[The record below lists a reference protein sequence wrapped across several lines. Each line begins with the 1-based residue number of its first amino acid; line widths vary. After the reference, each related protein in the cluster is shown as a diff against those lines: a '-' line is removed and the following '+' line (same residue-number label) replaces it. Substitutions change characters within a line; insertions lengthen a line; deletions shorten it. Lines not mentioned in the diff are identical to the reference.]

1 MWIVESIVT
10 RRTRFAHLLPVL
22 IFLTLRALAH
32 AHPAPLPWTS
42 GVFDGNGLDDVL
54 QTIRASYSGASN
66 VGHVRS
72 DVLGIPTGRISTSD
86 PSLVARFLLSSL
98 HSRAPPLS

>member
-1 MWIVESIVT
+1 MWMVESIVT

-22 IFLTLRALAH
+22 IFLALRALAH

-42 GVFDGNGLDDVL
+42 GVFDGNGLDDIL
-54 QTIRASYSGASN
+54 QTIRVSYSGAVS

-98 HSRAPPLS
+98 HTRAPPLS

>member
-1 MWIVESIVT
+1 MT
-10 RRTRFAHLLPVL
+10 GRTRFAHLLPVL
-22 IFLTLRALAH
+22 IFLALRALAH

-42 GVFDGNGLDDVL
+42 GVFDGNGLDDIL
-54 QTIRASYSGASN
+54 QTIRLSYSGAVS

-72 DVLGIPTGRISTSD
+72 DVLAIPTGHISISE
-86 PSLVARFLLSSL
+86 PSPARRFLLSSL

>member
-1 MWIVESIVT
+1 MT
-10 RRTRFAHLLPVL
+10 RRTRFVHLLPVL
-22 IFLTLRALAH
+22 IFIALRALSH

-54 QTIRASYSGASN
+54 QTIRVSYSGAASAD
-66 VGHVRS
+66 HVPP
-72 DVLGIPTGRISTSD
+72 DVLGIPTGHISISE
-86 PSLVARFLLSSL
+86 PSLAGRLLLSNL

>member
-1 MWIVESIVT
+1 MVEPIVT
-10 RRTRFAHLLPVL
+10 RRTRFVHLLPVL
-22 IFLTLRALAH
+22 IFIALRALSH

-54 QTIRASYSGASN
+54 QSIRVSYSGAVSAD
-66 VGHVRS
+66 HVPPE
-72 DVLGIPTGRISTSD
+72 VLGIPTGHISISE
-86 PSLVARFLLSSL
+86 PSLAGRLLLSNL

>member
-1 MWIVESIVT
+1 MVESIVT

-22 IFLTLRALAH
+22 IFLALRALAH

-42 GVFDGNGLDDVL
+42 GVFDANGLDDVL

-66 VGHVRS
+66 VGPVRS
-72 DVLGIPTGRISTSD
+72 DVLGSPTGRISISE
-86 PSLVARFLLSSL
+86 PSLAPRFLLSSL

>member
-1 MWIVESIVT
+1 VWTVESIVT
-10 RRTRFAHLLPVL
+10 RRTRFVHLLPVL
-22 IFLTLRALAH
+22 VFLVLRAMAH
-32 AHPAPLPWTS
+32 AHPTPLPWTS

-54 QTIRASYSGASN
+54 QTIRASYSGASD

-72 DVLGIPTGRISTSD
+72 DVRGIPTGRISVSE
-86 PSLVARFLLSSL
+86 PSLVARFLLSGL

>member
-1 MWIVESIVT
+1 MT

-22 IFLTLRALAH
+22 IFLALRALAH

-72 DVLGIPTGRISTSD
+72 DVLGSPTGRISMSE
-86 PSLVARFLLSSL
+86 PSLVARFFLSSL

>member
-1 MWIVESIVT
+1 MT
-10 RRTRFAHLLPVL
+10 RRTRFVHLLPVL
-22 IFLTLRALAH
+22 IFIALRALSH

>member
-1 MWIVESIVT
+1 M
-10 RRTRFAHLLPVL
+10 RTR
-22 IFLTLRALAH
+22 LRFRGP
-32 AHPAPLPWTS
+32 PASSTA
-42 GVFDGNGLDDVL
+42 NGLDDVL
-54 QTIRASYSGASN
+54 QTIRVSYSGAGN

-72 DVLGIPTGRISTSD
+72 DVLGIPTGRISMSE

>member
-1 MWIVESIVT
+1 MT

-22 IFLTLRALAH
+22 VFIALRALSH

-42 GVFDGNGLDDVL
+42 GVFDGNGLDDIL
-54 QTIRASYSGASN
+54 QTIRVSYSGAVSI
-66 VGHVRS
+66 GHVRS
-72 DVLGIPTGRISTSD
+72 DVLAIPTGHISISQ
-86 PSLVARFLLSSL
+86 PSFAARLLLSSL

>member
-1 MWIVESIVT
+1 MT

-22 IFLTLRALAH
+22 IFLALRALAH

-54 QTIRASYSGASN
+54 QTIRVSYSGAVS

>member
-1 MWIVESIVT
+1 MT

-22 IFLTLRALAH
+22 IFLALRALAH

-72 DVLGIPTGRISTSD
+72 DVLGIPTGRISMSE

>member
-1 MWIVESIVT
+1 MT
-10 RRTRFAHLLPVL
+10 RRTRFVHLFPVL
-22 IFLTLRALAH
+22 IFIALRALSH

-54 QTIRASYSGASN
+54 QSIRVSYSGAVSAD
-66 VGHVRS
+66 HVS
-72 DVLGIPTGRISTSD
+72 PEVLGIPTGHISISE
-86 PSLVARFLLSSL
+86 PSLASRLLLSNL